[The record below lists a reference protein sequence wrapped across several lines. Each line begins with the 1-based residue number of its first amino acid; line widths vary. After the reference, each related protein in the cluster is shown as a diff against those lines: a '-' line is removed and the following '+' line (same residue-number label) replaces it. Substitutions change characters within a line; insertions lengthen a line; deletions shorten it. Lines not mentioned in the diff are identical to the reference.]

1 MAHSRGSA
9 VVTGAAQGIG
19 LAIAQVLVR
28 DGWFIVGVDRSKAG
42 TEALAGQLGDN
53 GVALLGDIAED
64 ECLVR
69 AAREASADDRP
80 LGAWVNNAAIGP
92 PRALEEIEKHDLRS
106 VLAVNLEAAVVG
118 CRLAVEAFRRHAM
131 GGAIVN
137 ISSIHGRLGFPFRL
151 TYDVSK
157 AGLDALTR
165 SVAVQYGVEGIRA
178 NSVAPG
184 AVRTPHM
191 EHSLNQ
197 NADPAAALARLERAT
212 ALRRIGEPSEI
223 ASVVTFLLSPGA
235 SFVTG
240 QTIYVDGGW
249 SAQGLPES

>member
-1 MAHSRGSA
+1 M
-9 VVTGAAQGIG
+9 
-19 LAIAQVLVR
+19 
-28 DGWFIVGVDRSKAG
+28 
-42 TEALAGQLGDN
+42 
-53 GVALLGDIAED
+53 
-64 ECLVR
+64 
-69 AAREASADDRP
+69 
-80 LGAWVNNAAIGP
+80 NNAAIGP

-184 AVRTPHM
+184 PVRTPHM